1 MQLAPSETGHRD
13 QSRMA
18 KHKEHT
24 MNSTRQLLAV
34 AVSLA
39 LSTTAAAQTGASPA
53 AGESARGTASPAVTA
68 PTGGGTSAASAA
80 VATHEMK
87 VIRLSKLDGLNVHD
101 AEAKKIGEVK
111 DVVIDPASGRVLH
124 ALVSVGGLLGVGA
137 KEFAVPTRELR
148 VFSQSAEDS
157 LPMRA
162 QLGAPLD
169 RLTPAKDLEKDS
181 PYVMGSKL
189 IGMDVNDSNGKD
201 AGEIEDVIVDLQSG
215 EARYALVEF
224 DASWSVKDKLFAFRM
239 SDLKRDKEGKDLAL
253 NVTRESLEQTPS
265 IEKSRLD
272 KLDLSDQSWL
282 QAAGGAS
289 TPAAGGSAPAAPGGS
304 TPAAGS
310 TSGASP
316 ASK

>member
-1 MQLAPSETGHRD
+1 
-13 QSRMA
+13 
-18 KHKEHT
+18 

-68 PTGGGTSAASAA
+68 PTGGGTAATASAA
-80 VATHEMK
+80 AATHEMK

-137 KEFAVPTRELR
+137 KEFAVPTKDLR
-148 VFSQSAEDS
+148 VFSKSAEDS
-157 LPMRA
+157 TPMRA
-162 QLGAPLD
+162 QLGAPPD
-169 RLTPAKDLEKDS
+169 SLTPAKDLEKDS
-181 PYVMGSKL
+181 PHLMGSKL
-189 IGMDVNDSNGKD
+189 VGMDVNDSNGKD

-239 SDLKRDKEGKDLAL
+239 SDLKRDKDGKDLAL
-253 NVTRESLEQTPS
+253 NVTRESLDQTPS
-265 IEKSRLD
+265 IDKSRLD

-282 QAAGGAS
+282 QAARGAS